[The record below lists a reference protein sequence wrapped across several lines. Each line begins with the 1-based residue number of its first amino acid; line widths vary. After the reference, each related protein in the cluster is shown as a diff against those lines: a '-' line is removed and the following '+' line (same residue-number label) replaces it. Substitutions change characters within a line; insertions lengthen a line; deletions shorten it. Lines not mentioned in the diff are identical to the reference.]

1 MKNKLWLSE
10 GSQEQ
15 IKVSV
20 QKRGHEL
27 GEKIGEGKG
36 SIALSVKDNSTLCCK
51 IRPYSKEAVR
61 RIYYSRAAYRFNKRL
76 FPYLPIPDLNR
87 CIEYVIN
94 SDELTEESKDWEVEP
109 IITKERAFLATIHE
123 RLSPIRSFNERELL
137 KMTIDIAEVL
147 DKMYDPLRFALHGIS
162 KSDIMFSHLTDRY
175 VLSDCSKVS
184 RFTDSELRFRYGDP
198 STSAPELSKYLYYE
212 SSAVYSLGC
221 VLREIVSQGVL
232 PEKEI
237 TEAVEKVNS
246 AISPAVVLI
255 EKKEL
260 APLDHKNSA
269 KYSGGFIRLI
279 NRMTAYHPADRL
291 TPFEVAEAARQ
302 LRAIPSHL
310 REEVKV

>member
-1 MKNKLWLSE
+1 MITNWLSE
-10 GSQEQ
+10 SSSEH
-15 IKVSV
+15 IKIAI
-20 QKRGHEL
+20 KDRGHEL
-27 GEKIGEGKG
+27 GDLIGKGKG
-36 SIALSVKDNSTLCCK
+36 SAVFELINNSTLCCK

-61 RIYYSRAAYRFNKRL
+61 RIYYSRAAYRLDKRL
-76 FPYLPIPDLNR
+76 FPYLPIPDPNR

-94 SDELTEESKDWEVEP
+94 SDELTEESKDWEIEP
-109 IITKERAFLATIHE
+109 IITKDRTFLATIHE
-123 RLSPIRSFNERELL
+123 RLSPIRSYNERELL
-137 KMTIDIAEVL
+137 KMTFDIAEVL
-147 DKMYDPLRFALHGIS
+147 DKLYDPLRFALHGIS
-162 KSDIMFSHLTDRY
+162 KSDVMFSHLTGRY

-198 STSAPELSKYLYYE
+198 SASAPELSKYLYYK

-221 VLREIVSQGVL
+221 VLREIVTQGVL

-246 AISPAVVLI
+246 VISPAVVLLGN
-255 EKKEL
+255 KEL
-260 APLDHKNSA
+260 APLDDKTA

-279 NRMTAYHPADRL
+279 NRITAYHPEDRL
-291 TPFEVAEAARQ
+291 TPSEVAETARQ